1 MLGRGDGRV
10 RQVAMADP
18 HQTDDRSLSL
28 TTERVVMA
36 PRRGSQ
42 QRRGRRRGP
51 RPTPSLKPGDSEALA
66 QKIGA
71 PFNYNALFLKD
82 G

>member
-1 MLGRGDGRV
+1 
-10 RQVAMADP
+10 
-18 HQTDDRSLSL
+18 
-28 TTERVVMA
+28 
-36 PRRGSQ
+36 
-42 QRRGRRRGP
+42 
-51 RPTPSLKPGDSEALA
+51 LKPGDSEALA